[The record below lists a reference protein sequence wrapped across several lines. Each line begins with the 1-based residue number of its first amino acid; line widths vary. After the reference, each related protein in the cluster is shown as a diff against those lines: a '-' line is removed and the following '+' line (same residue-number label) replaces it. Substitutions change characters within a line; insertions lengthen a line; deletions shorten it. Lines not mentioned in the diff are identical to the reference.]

1 LHVEALLE
9 LINIIQAVIL
19 QGFLELQLQAGG
31 YLIRRKEQGEA
42 DFISQPGGF
51 HLCENGVDPR
61 FVKRFLV
68 EGVQV
73 RSDEKIFRLIQI
85 QGYFDGGM

>member
-1 LHVEALLE
+1 MDR
-9 LINIIQAVIL
+9 ISSPT
-19 QGFLELQLQAGG
+19 GS
-31 YLIRRKEQGEA
+31 YLCK
-42 DFISQPGGF
+42 
-51 HLCENGVDPR
+51 NGVDPR